1 MEFNA
6 TFIVSAISFIV
17 FTLIMNWIFYK
28 PIEKI
33 VSERQQF
40 VDENYKEAAWA
51 KEKAASL
58 INDKAQKLESTKAD
72 AKKIILDKSE
82 QAKLHKAQMAKEIQ
96 NQSAQ
101 EVEGAKQELHKSK
114 DEAQGILDSEVENLA
129 EEISSKILG
138 V

>member
-6 TFIVSAISFIV
+6 TFIVSAISFIA

-40 VDENYKEAAWA
+40 VEQNYKEAAWA
-51 KEKAASL
+51 KEQVTSL
-58 INDKAQKLESTKAD
+58 INDKVQKLEATKTD

-82 QAKLHKAQMAKEIQ
+82 ETKKQKTQMAQ
-96 NQSAQ
+96 DAQQQSAT
-101 EVEGAKQELHKSK
+101 EVESTKQELHKSK
-114 DEAQGILDSEVENLA
+114 EEAQTVLASEVDNLA
-129 EEISSKILG
+129 KEISSKILKG
-138 V
+138 